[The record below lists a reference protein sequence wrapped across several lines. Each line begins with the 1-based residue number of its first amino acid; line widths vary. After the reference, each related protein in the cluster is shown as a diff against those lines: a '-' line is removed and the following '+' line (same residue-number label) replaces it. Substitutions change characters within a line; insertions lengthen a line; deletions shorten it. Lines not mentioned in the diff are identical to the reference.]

1 MCPLV
6 ESNAQQLTCGK
17 TPESSCKRQ
26 ERTEWTA
33 SWLLAMDLGLF
44 NIWALQSYQY
54 DPHVD
59 ETIPQKPVHEG
70 PLWGEH
76 VGISLLA
83 LRFLLLGRKG
93 RAVLTRR
100 VLIEA
105 CRM

>member
-1 MCPLV
+1 MDWASLV
-6 ESNAQQLTCGK
+6 F
-17 TPESSCKRQ
+17 R
-26 ERTEWTA
+26 
-33 SWLLAMDLGLF
+33 
-44 NIWALQSYQY
+44 ALQLYQY

-93 RAVLTRR
+93 RPILTRR
-100 VLIEA
+100 FLVEA
-105 CRM
+105 CRVRWGVVFTWLGQDYGLR